1 MRPKK
6 IIKKS
11 IKKSIKKTIT
21 VAPQPEK
28 ATDFTK

>member
-1 MRPKK
+1 MRP
-6 IIKKS
+6 KKS